1 MNNMLV
7 KNWSQVYKSL
17 AVWLPVVALGVFELL
32 KLVLGLDLVPEG
44 LVPIIAGIASAIGWV
59 INQND
64 TVIAIRERNL

>member
-1 MNNMLV
+1 MLV

-32 KLVLGLDLVPEG
+32 KLVLGLDLIPDSYVP
-44 LVPIIAGIASAIGWV
+44 LVAGIASAIGWV

-64 TVIAIRERNL
+64 TVIDIRKGNP

>member
-1 MNNMLV
+1 MIV
-7 KNWSQVYKSL
+7 KNWTQVYKSL